1 MQTDFIGDTTP
12 IVLVKLERYEKIYM
26 DNDIM
31 LYKDPSVNVE
41 RRRLKVDQLAF
52 PHKLYFAVFEGPGY
66 VAISHDRPG
75 ECRPVTLQPNRGVYV
90 RWGNLL
96 FATDSVTYAP
106 YFQTI
111 KGDNNLIFEVGF
123 ENFMGPGEI
132 YVQSFGNVFQFNLQP
147 NERISVSANS
157 LLMFDDTVKL
167 DFAAYLVPYKNTRV
181 GVKQDTHQPKYT
193 YIGYS
198 DLYGGGRQQASHQPQ
213 AQIEFTFFVLPGDI
227 SSLLLLL
234 NVYGP
239 GRVLVHSGR

>member
-1 MQTDFIGDTTP
+1 MKTDFVGDITP
-12 IVLVKLERYEKIYM
+12 IVLVKLEQYEKIYL

-41 RRRLKVDQLAF
+41 RKVTTNIGNRLRMDRFGF
-52 PHKLYFAVFEGPGY
+52 PHELYFAVFEGPGY

-75 ECRPVTLQPNRGVYV
+75 ECRPVTLQPNQGVYV

-106 YFQTI
+106 YIQTL
-111 KGDNNLIFEVGF
+111 KRYYNRIFVVGF

-147 NERISVSANS
+147 NEMITVSVNS
-157 LLMFDDTVKL
+157 LLMFDDTVKF
-167 DFAAYLVPYKNTRV
+167 DFATYLVPPPTQIGLQQEAYQNP
-181 GVKQDTHQPKYT
+181 GQAT
-193 YIGYS
+193 YVPLI
-198 DLYGGGRQQASHQPQ
+198 
-213 AQIEFTFFVLPGDI
+213 PGKMDSI
-227 SSLLLLL
+227 HVLL